1 MNHTIVD
8 IETLFKQDLDDL
20 WDINKKK
27 DRTFERGYAIE
38 KKLVSD
44 SILFIGMNPSY
55 DEEKAL
61 HGGFYIPQEGHYFS
75 KAMRIAKDRKAP
87 FCHHDLFFIRETN
100 QNTVLCLRKKYSA
113 FFAQQI
119 DITKRIISLAKPL
132 MIIIINASACRI
144 FQEVY
149 SFEPLKN
156 WNSDLGVD
164 ILPQLGNIPVI
175 FSSMLSGQRAL
186 DLVSYTTLRW
196 HVGHICDKLNIHF

>member
-113 FFAQQI
+113 YHLNNLQCLI
-119 DITKRIISLAKPL
+119 AKQ
-132 MIIIINASACRI
+132 AS
-144 FQEVY
+144 FQEAVTRQFN
-149 SFEPLKN
+149 SLKKVFQVFCMSIRTGKN
-156 WNSDLGVD
+156 
-164 ILPQLGNIPVI
+164 
-175 FSSMLSGQRAL
+175 FS
-186 DLVSYTTLRW
+186 
-196 HVGHICDKLNIHF
+196 